1 MKRVYSDITVLVDVD
16 EVLIDLLF
24 AWCKSLNN
32 THGLYVKPEEITDWD
47 ITKFFPTLTKE
58 QVFEPLHTDH
68 FWKTVEPK
76 DEAVKY
82 VKQLIDDGFNVYLCT
97 TTDYRNVKPKYEYII
112 LKHFPFI
119 SWRQVIVA
127 SRKQMIKADFLI
139 DDGVHNH
146 EGGDYIKILVSAP
159 HNRGYD
165 AKANGMVRSENW
177 KFTYDTVI
185 SLAKKIIEQGSNND

>member
-1 MKRVYSDITVLVDVD
+1 MKKTFSDITI
-16 EVLIDLLF
+16 LIDIDDTIEDLLA
-24 AWCKSLNN
+24 AWCKWLNDLY
-32 THGLYVKPEEITDWD
+32 GLNVKPDEVTDWD
-47 ITKFFPTLTKE
+47 VAKFFPTLTKE

-127 SRKQMIKADFLI
+127 GRKQLMMEFTITRVVTISKYLCLLRTI
-139 DDGVHNH
+139 
-146 EGGDYIKILVSAP
+146 GGMMQKQMVWLELKIGRLFM
-159 HNRGYD
+159 
-165 AKANGMVRSENW
+165 K
-177 KFTYDTVI
+177 
-185 SLAKKIIEQGSNND
+185 

>member
-1 MKRVYSDITVLVDVD
+1 MKKTFSDITILIDIDDTIEDLLAAWCRWLNDLYGLNVKPD
-16 EVLIDLLF
+16 EV
-24 AWCKSLNN
+24 
-32 THGLYVKPEEITDWD
+32 TDWD
-47 ITKFFPTLTKE
+47 VAKFFPTLTKE
-58 QVFEPLHTDH
+58 QVFEPLHTDY

-119 SWRQVIVA
+119 PWRQVIVA
-127 SRKQMIKADFLI
+127 GHKQMIKADFLI

-146 EGGDYIKILVSAP
+146 EGGDYFKILVSAP
-159 HNRGYD
+159 HNRWYD
-165 AKANGMVRSENW
+165 AEANGMVRSENW

-185 SLAKKIIEQGSNND
+185 SQAKKIIGVE

>member
-1 MKRVYSDITVLVDVD
+1 MKKYTFSDITI
-16 EVLIDLLF
+16 LIDIDDTIEDLLA
-24 AWCKSLNN
+24 AWCKWLNDLY
-32 THGLYVKPEEITDWD
+32 GLNVKPDEVTDWD
-47 ITKFFPTLTKE
+47 VARFFPTLTKE

-127 SRKQMIKADFLI
+127 GRKQMIKADFLI

-165 AKANGMVRSENW
+165 AKTNGMVRSENW

-185 SLAKKIIEQGSNND
+185 RLAKKIIGVE

>member
-1 MKRVYSDITVLVDVD
+1 MKKAFSDITI
-16 EVLIDLLF
+16 LIDIDDTIEDLLT
-24 AWCKSLNN
+24 AWCKWLNDLY
-32 THGLYVKPEEITDWD
+32 GLNVKPDEVTDWD
-47 ITKFFPTLTKE
+47 VARFFPTLTKE

-127 SRKQMIKADFLI
+127 GRKQMIKADFLMEFTI
-139 DDGVHNH
+139 TRAVTISKSLCLLRTI
-146 EGGDYIKILVSAP
+146 GGMMQRQMVWLEVKTGNSPMIPLSALQ
-159 HNRGYD
+159 R
-165 AKANGMVRSENW
+165 RLSELS
-177 KFTYDTVI
+177 K
-185 SLAKKIIEQGSNND
+185 

>member
-1 MKRVYSDITVLVDVD
+1 MKNITI
-16 EVLIDLLF
+16 LIDIDDTLIELLP
-24 AWCKSLNN
+24 AWCKWLNDLY
-32 THGLYVKPEEITDWD
+32 GLNVKPDEVTDWD
-47 ITKFFPTLTKE
+47 GARFFPTLTKE
-58 QVFEPLHTDH
+58 QVFEPLHTDY

-97 TTDYRNVKPKYEYII
+97 TTDYRNVKPKFEYII

-127 SRKQMIKADFLI
+127 GRKQMIKADFLI

-146 EGGDYIKILVSAP
+146 EGGDYFKILVSAP

-165 AKANGMVRSENW
+165 AEANCMVRSENW

-185 SLAKKIIEQGSNND
+185 SQAKKIIGVE

>member
-1 MKRVYSDITVLVDVD
+1 MKKTFSDITI
-16 EVLIDLLF
+16 LIDIDDTVEDLLG
-24 AWCKSLNN
+24 AWCKCLNEKYN
-32 THGLYVKPEEITDWD
+32 LSVHPEEVTDWD
-47 ITKFFPTLTKE
+47 IAKFFPTLTKE
-58 QVFEPLHTDH
+58 QVFEPLHTEH

-97 TTDYRNVKPKYEYII
+97 TTDYRNVKPKFEYII
-112 LKHFPFI
+112 MKHFPFI
-119 SWRQVIVA
+119 SWQQVIVA
-127 SRKQMIKADFLI
+127 GRKQMIKADFLI
-139 DDGVHNH
+139 DDGVHNQ
-146 EGGDYIKILVSAP
+146 EGGDYIKILVSTP

-185 SLAKKIIEQGSNND
+185 SLAKKIIGVE